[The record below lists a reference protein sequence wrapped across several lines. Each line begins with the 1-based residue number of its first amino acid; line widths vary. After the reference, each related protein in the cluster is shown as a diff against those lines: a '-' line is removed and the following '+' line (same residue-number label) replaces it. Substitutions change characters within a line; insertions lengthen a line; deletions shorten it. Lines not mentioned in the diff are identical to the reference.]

1 MIKYDLPQVKR
12 RFLPFGHELVQQGDY
27 HTEAHIDNNDQMLIH
42 PILSQTESP
51 EVFLC
56 FPSSRPKGSVGLPHK
71 GEPILVINKIATAG
85 PCLVFVTPQPILTML
100 DKVYTFDLAIGFFN
114 MFLHLVDLSENELSL
129 LNHINSHVL
138 R

>member
-27 HTEAHIDNNDQMLIH
+27 HTEGHIDNNDQILIH

-56 FPSSRPKGSVGLPHK
+56 FPSSRQKGSVGLSHK
-71 GEPILVINKIATAG
+71 GEQILVINKIATAG

-100 DKVYTFDLAIGFFN
+100 DKVHTFDLAIGFFN